1 MSRSERSNANKSSG
15 FSLLEVLVAMAIAAL
30 SLGII
35 MNLFAGSSRASMLNQ
50 NYQLALQLAESQL
63 EAVTATPLQNLPSD
77 QGKFDQYR
85 WRSTVTPYQSA
96 QPETI
101 KYPFMLYQ
109 IQVEVSWGTRE
120 DYPVSLTTLRLGAR
134 T

>member
-101 KYPFMLYQ
+101 KSPFMLYQ

>member
-96 QPETI
+96 QSETI